1 MPKKLNRMM
10 SLKKEFI
17 VDSLNYNLD
26 NFILYIKF
34 NLIGFPGNSVRHVNT
49 GKTAKRQ
56 TRSYE
61 PDTWLA
67 KMPII
72 Q

>member
-1 MPKKLNRMM
+1 MPKMLNRMM

-26 NFILYIKF
+26 NFILIKC

-49 GKTAKRQ
+49 GKTAKR
-56 TRSYE
+56 
-61 PDTWLA
+61 
-67 KMPII
+67 
-72 Q
+72 